1 MKNKGNVRK
10 LILFLLLITTIILLW
25 VFDVFSYFQLD
36 RIHQLI
42 DWIHTFG
49 PIAPIIF
56 IVTYIIST
64 VFFLPGFPLTLLA
77 SVVFGPVFGA
87 IWVSIGSTIG
97 ATFAFI
103 IGRYLGREAIVSR
116 FSHHDMMKRIDE
128 GVKKQGWK
136 MVAITRLVPLFPF
149 NVQNYI
155 YGLTDIPLG
164 IYVVVSWLCMIPAT
178 IGYTFLAG
186 AIIDGNGDAGRTLT
200 YVGIGIGFILFVSII
215 GSRINEKIKKEQ
227 I

>member
-1 MKNKGNVRK
+1 
-10 LILFLLLITTIILLW
+10 
-25 VFDVFSYFQLD
+25 
-36 RIHQLI
+36 
-42 DWIHTFG
+42 
-49 PIAPIIF
+49 
-56 IVTYIIST
+56 
-64 VFFLPGFPLTLLA
+64 
-77 SVVFGPVFGA
+77 
-87 IWVSIGSTIG
+87 
-97 ATFAFI
+97 
-103 IGRYLGREAIVSR
+103 
-116 FSHHDMMKRIDE
+116 MMKRIDE